1 MLVRNGRESLF
12 SLWNTNLPWKCIYF
26 KLPTKKQRYKVKDHL
41 KIWHGVKKGK
51 MLHNNYLPLAWFPRH
66 LLIYII
72 SLPHASG
79 FSRIESLFGTTKMT
93 TSWNFLGFLALTSSN
108 ISSHRNLHT
117 TNKTRDKKFILFY
130 VELCRMRTLIYP
142 LKPKLNPN

>member
-41 KIWHGVKKGK
+41 KIWHGVKRGK
-51 MLHNNYLPLAWFPRH
+51 MPHNNYLPLAWFPRH

-72 SLPHASG
+72 SLPHTSG
-79 FSRIESLFGTTKMT
+79 FSRIDSLFGTTKMT
-93 TSWNFLGFLALTSSN
+93 TSWNFLFFWRWPVQ
-108 ISSHRNLHT
+108 ISLHIVIST
-117 TNKTRDKKFILFY
+117 LLIKLGIKKLFY